1 MGIFLLGHVL
11 SIEKRG
17 RRKRKKREKM
27 ERKEKMKI
35 LNIDSRLDRD
45 GHYIPKRK

>member
-1 MGIFLLGHVL
+1 M
-11 SIEKRG
+11 ERE
-17 RRKRKKREKM
+17 RREREK
-27 ERKEKMKI
+27 KKKLKI